1 VIDSIAQS
9 YGVADSPLQQD
20 QVQLEFAQIE
30 LGHQFL
36 NRVKEFCAQIQI
48 LIERFEQ
55 VAHKLTYAQ
64 AFESCIFTET
74 EYQAAYPGTQRTIR
88 HTQVL
93 NRIVSA
99 FSNSTLKQ
107 VVYQF
112 QYKQSGTTASHLR
125 QID

>member
-1 VIDSIAQS
+1 MIDSIAQS

-74 EYQAAYPGTQRTIR
+74 LLNQALREPSVIR
-88 HTQVL
+88 KCSIVL
-93 NRIVSA
+93 SQLFLIV
-99 FSNSTLKQ
+99 
-107 VVYQF
+107 
-112 QYKQSGTTASHLR
+112 G
-125 QID
+125 